1 MSSGPDDGYRME
13 CEARDVKALQRKH
26 ATGPLKRRLVK
37 KLTKARKHLADALE
51 SLTEFD
57 DKVDQDEAKRAF
69 LEEADGVDVL
79 VRRLDQMIKVVD
91 SMGVDLKEVV
101 KAHVHKYSTDDL
113 DEGCEHCGVSRR
125 KGPMVSG

>member
-57 DKVDQDEAKRAF
+57 DQDEAKRAF

-79 VRRLDQMIKVVD
+79 VRRLDQMVQNVE
-91 SMGVDLKEVV
+91 SMGVDLKEVAR
-101 KAHVHKYSTDDL
+101 AHAHSYSTDDL
-113 DEGCEHCGVSRR
+113 DEGCAHCGVSRR
-125 KGPMVSG
+125 TGKARGARG